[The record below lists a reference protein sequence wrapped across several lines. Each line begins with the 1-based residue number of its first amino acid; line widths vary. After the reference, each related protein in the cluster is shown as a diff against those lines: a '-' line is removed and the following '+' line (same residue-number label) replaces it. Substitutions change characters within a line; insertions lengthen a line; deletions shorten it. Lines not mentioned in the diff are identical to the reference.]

1 MCGFSN
7 NSRVVSPGEITNTC
21 FMYREILQHLRKK
34 KFRLLSLW
42 KERLEKS
49 FPLDQYE
56 GQRPPPALL
65 FRSLEECIRQLR
77 KDQEPEPEDPP
88 SPPILSEGEGSCDP
102 KMLLEIYLAGEEIL
116 GEFVLNDEPLRK
128 AVGPENLR
136 EFLDVLF
143 HTWHSLLLAQMGPSP
158 SPSPPLKASLSS

>member
-1 MCGFSN
+1 
-7 NSRVVSPGEITNTC
+7 
-21 FMYREILQHLRKK
+21 MYREILNHLRKK

-56 GQRPPPALL
+56 GERPPPALL

-77 KDQEPEPEDPP
+77 RDHETPEEVAPNSLSVTPSILPEEGVCTDQ
-88 SPPILSEGEGSCDP
+88 

-116 GEFVLNDEPLRK
+116 GEFVLNEEPLKK

-136 EFLDVLF
+136 EFLNLLF
-143 HTWHSLLLAQMGPSP
+143 HTWHNLLLSQMGVSP
-158 SPSPPLKASLSS
+158 TLLPKVPATS